1 MQKRPKNVQKSFDH
15 TKAKCCKSVAN
26 SFNIDVEIES
36 LKSCDQVSCGFFT
49 KRDLCKTMH
58 RQTKCCKLTRSKDRQ
73 TRPSV
78 TTIVMSGLSVYGA
91 VCCRVAACCSVLQC
105 GAVLCSVLECV
116 SSPCT
121 IFNVCICVCCS
132 VLQCVAVWCSALQC
146 IAVYWSVF
154 PRLAPLST

>member
-91 VCCRVAACCSVLQC
+91 VCCRVAACCSVLQRV
-105 GAVLCSVLECV
+105 AA
-116 SSPCT
+116 
-121 IFNVCICVCCS
+121 CCS
-132 VLQCVAVWCSALQC
+132 VLQPEALFPSFLIACIVLVACFSMYMYMFTYAYICVCVC
-146 IAVYWSVF
+146 IHIC
-154 PRLAPLST
+154 T